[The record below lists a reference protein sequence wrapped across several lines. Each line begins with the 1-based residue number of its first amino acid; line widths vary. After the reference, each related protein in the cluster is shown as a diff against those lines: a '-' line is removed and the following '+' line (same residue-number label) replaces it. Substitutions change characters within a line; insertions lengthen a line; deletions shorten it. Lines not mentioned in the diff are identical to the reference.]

1 MQEKEYYTYIMMNR
15 WNTVSYVGISGDLS
29 FRVWQHKE
37 KVNEGFTKKYNI
49 NKLVYYETYDNPDD
63 AIVREKQLKRWNRK
77 KKVDL
82 IKKENPEFKDLSD
95 GWEV

>member
-1 MQEKEYYTYIMMNR
+1 MNR